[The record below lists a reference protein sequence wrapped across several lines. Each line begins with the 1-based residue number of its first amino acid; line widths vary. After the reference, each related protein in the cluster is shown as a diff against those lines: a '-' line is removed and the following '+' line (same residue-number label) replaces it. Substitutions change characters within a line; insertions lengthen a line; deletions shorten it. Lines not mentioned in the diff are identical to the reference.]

1 MKLTPGQIQGILGLS
16 RATYRHWKEALPP
29 LEGRN
34 GHGPSFSLGDLF
46 AMALVKA
53 LTDEA
58 GVRISALRDV
68 ASLLFEQSGRQSW
81 AGFERSVLVIELA
94 SKRLEFLQEG
104 QVPQSDRIGI
114 VVPCGRIV
122 SELRSRLL
130 EDAKGT
136 EQGTLRFSPTILRGR
151 AL

>member
-29 LEGRN
+29 LRGRN

-46 AMALVKA
+46 AMALIKA

-58 GVRISALRDV
+58 GVKIGALHNV

-81 AGFERSVLVIELA
+81 AGFERSALRIELA
-94 SKRLEFLQEG
+94 SKRVEFLQEG
-104 QVPQSDRIGI
+104 QVSQSEQIGI
-114 VVPCGRIV
+114 VVPCGRII
-122 SELRSRLL
+122 SGLRSRLL
-130 EDAKGT
+130 EDAKDI
-136 EQGTLRFSPTILRGR
+136 EQGTLRFSPTVLRGR